1 VYGDPAYHQSEGII
15 APFRTEGSDASMRRF
30 NERMTRARIA
40 VEQGFGK
47 ITNLWRANQYA
58 AGQQSRNQPVGAY
71 YLIATLLTNIYTCCR
86 QEESPFGLLPPSV
99 EEYLEPAGKPPLPFP
114 NLVATD
120 R

>member
-1 VYGDPAYHQSEGII
+1 MYGDPAYHQSEGII
-15 APFRTEGSDASMRRF
+15 APFRSEGSDGPMRRF
-30 NERMTRARIA
+30 NEKMTRARIA

-86 QEESPFGLLPPSV
+86 QEESPFGLFPPSV
-99 EEYLEPAGKPPLPFP
+99 EEYLDPAGESPAPSLT
-114 NLVATD
+114 LLAID